1 MASLQLIS
9 NKKQA
14 LANMQ
19 RAAEE
24 AAGALREVCIV
35 LDEIALDMTFARHA
49 SRMPLRLSSD
59 RIENIART
67 LIGEAYAYGPVGA
80 KHTSI
85 VGKVA
90 LAAATI
96 SVLPF
101 AEDAGQVAM
110 HRFKASHERATR
122 NLELVHQY
130 AESAQSE
137 TRKDLNLQI
146 TALFGEL
153 DRLAAEVGLEMAEQR
168 RELEEAVNTQQLPA
182 SWALEG
188 LDQVIGRVRMD
199 AKQAPVDED
208 RGWLLVSAGSHWERL
223 VEIEFK
229 IAEIFAQLTGDTPL

>member
-1 MASLQLIS
+1 
-9 NKKQA
+9 
-14 LANMQ
+14 MQ
-19 RAAEE
+19 RAAAE
-24 AAGALREVCIV
+24 AAGALREVCMV
-35 LDEIALDMTFARHA
+35 LDEIALDMSFARHA

-67 LIGEAYAYGPVGA
+67 LIGEAHACSPVGA

-110 HRFKASHERATR
+110 HRFKASHERASR

-137 TRKDLNLQI
+137 TRKDLSLQI
-146 TALFGEL
+146 TTLSGEL
-153 DRLAAEVGLEMAEQR
+153 HRLAAEVGMEMSEQR
-168 RELEEAVNTQQLPA
+168 RGLEEAMSTRQLPA

-188 LDQVIGRVRMD
+188 LDQVIAKVRMD
-199 AKQAPVDED
+199 AKQASADED
-208 RGWLLVSAGSHWERL
+208 RGWLLGSTGSHWERL
-223 VEIEFK
+223 AEIEFR
-229 IAEIFAQLTGDTPL
+229 IAEIFAQLTGDIPL

>member
-1 MASLQLIS
+1 MASLHTIN

-14 LANMQ
+14 LENMQ

-24 AAGALREVCIV
+24 AAGALREVCLV
-35 LDEIALDMTFARHA
+35 LDEVALDMRFARHA
-49 SRMPLRLSSD
+49 NRMPLRMSSQ

-67 LIGEAYAYGPVGA
+67 LIGEAHACGPVGA
-80 KHTSI
+80 KHASI

-96 SVLPF
+96 CVLPF

-110 HRFKASHERATR
+110 HRFRASHERAMR
-122 NLELVHQY
+122 NLEWVHHY

-137 TRKDLNLQI
+137 TRKDLSLQI
-146 TALFGEL
+146 TVLFREL
-153 DRLAAEVGLEMAEQR
+153 DRLAAEVGMEMAEQR
-168 RELEEAVNTQQLPA
+168 RELEEAMNMRQLPA

-188 LDQVIGRVRMD
+188 LDQVIGKVRMD
-199 AKQAPVDED
+199 AMQASVDED
-208 RGWLLVSAGSHWERL
+208 RGWLLGSTGSHWERL
-223 VEIEFK
+223 AEIEFR